1 MITVRLLGGLGN
13 QLFQYALYVAFQ
25 EKGIECNID
34 DNIAPQYVVRKAMLK
49 EAFGLDYERY
59 DEKMDEIPLCEYYE
73 AGPEN
78 RFAKAHLEYY
88 KYLLLLLA
96 DKYWYSFFRKQR
108 IIVHSYFQ
116 DYRIF
121 KSRKVSK
128 RLRNELTFTDERKN
142 KPAFSEWLNRIKN
155 TPSASLHF
163 RRDDYLQGGNVAL
176 YGGICTEEYY
186 QKAIEIVLSKEK
198 DAIFYVFSDDKEYIR
213 EKYNDERFI
222 IVDDDNL
229 DDLDEFFLMSSCK
242 HHVLA
247 NSTFS
252 WWSAWLDDNP
262 NSIKVAPEKWLN
274 KPTQPHLHM
283 KRMNIVSCGGVLLK
297 QARYNRRRMSPA
309 STE

>member
-1 MITVRLLGGLGN
+1 M
-13 QLFQYALYVAFQ
+13 
-25 EKGIECNID
+25 
-34 DNIAPQYVVRKAMLK
+34 
-49 EAFGLDYERY
+49 
-59 DEKMDEIPLCEYYE
+59 
-73 AGPEN
+73 
-78 RFAKAHLEYY
+78 
-88 KYLLLLLA
+88 
-96 DKYWYSFFRKQR
+96 
-108 IIVHSYFQ
+108 
-116 DYRIF
+116 
-121 KSRKVSK
+121 
-128 RLRNELTFTDERKN
+128 
-142 KPAFSEWLNRIKN
+142 
-155 TPSASLHF
+155 
-163 RRDDYLQGGNVAL
+163 AL

-247 NSTFS
+247 NSTFA

-309 STE
+309 TTE